1 MAHRVKMEHC
11 VLNQSQENL
20 KFLEPGSDPSPYFQD
35 LLTEAD
41 LIRFL
46 RIPEISTA
54 KDHHNVIA
62 NLIRF
67 RNLPRI
73 HIGKRILFP
82 KKAILDWID
91 KETTK

>member
-1 MAHRVKMEHC
+1 MEF
-11 VLNQSQENL
+11 QTMQPQENIQ
-20 KFLEPGSDPSPYFQD
+20 FPTPGSDPSGPFQD
-35 LLTEAD
+35 LMTEAD

-67 RNLPRI
+67 RDLPRI
-73 HIGKRILFP
+73 HIGKRLLFP
-82 KKAILDWID
+82 KKAILEWVDQN
-91 KETTK
+91 TKN

>member
-1 MAHRVKMEHC
+1 MKVEHGM
-11 VLNQSQENL
+11 LKQPQDTL
-20 KFLEPGSDPSPYFQD
+20 KFPIPASDPSPYFPD
-35 LLTEAD
+35 LMTESD

-62 NLIRF
+62 NLIRY
-67 RNLPRI
+67 RALPRI
-73 HIGKRILFP
+73 HISKRLLFP
-82 KKAILDWID
+82 KKAILEWVD